1 MTKVRLP
8 DSPEALAAAEA
19 AFVQVSVA
27 NELIEA
33 MTDDQ
38 GVPAIAYG
46 RLYEYAKARDPA
58 RDPQVT
64 KALGEDRSV
73 WEQFRAIAA
82 RIGNFGEA
90 AAAAAASTQ
99 ISHRDG
105 MGWRIHLKPSK
116 AKPDQTYLVFE
127 WSDLALPPPRI
138 LYVYGANKS
147 VPLSCELGEAH
158 EGKIQKVLEE
168 DSELVRALRD
178 PASEVLPL

>member
-8 DSPEALAAAEA
+8 DSPKALAAAET

-27 NELIEA
+27 NDLMKA
-33 MTDDQ
+33 MTDDEASPTI
-38 GVPAIAYG
+38 VYG
-46 RLYEYAKARDPA
+46 RLYEYVKTADPA

-99 ISHRDG
+99 LSNRDG
-105 MGWRIHLKPSK
+105 MGWRIQLKPSK

-127 WSDLALPPPRI
+127 WSNLTKAPPRI
-138 LYVYGANKS
+138 LYVYGADDS
-147 VPLSCELGEAH
+147 LPLSCELGEAH
-158 EGKIQKVLEE
+158 EGKIQKILVE

-178 PASEVLPL
+178 PASKVLPL

>member
-27 NELIEA
+27 SDLMAA
-33 MTDDQ
+33 MADDQ
-38 GVPAIAYG
+38 DAPTIAYG
-46 RLYEYAKARDPA
+46 RLYEYAKAGDPA
-58 RDPQVT
+58 RDPQVA

-99 ISHRDG
+99 LSDRDG
-105 MGWRIHLKPSK
+105 MGWRIQLKPSK
-116 AKPDQTYLVFE
+116 AKPEQTYLVFE
-127 WSDLALPPPRI
+127 WSDLALPPPRT
-138 LYVYGANKS
+138 LYVYGADES
-147 VPLSCELGEAH
+147 APLSCELGEAH
-158 EGKIQKVLEE
+158 EGKIQKVLVE
-168 DSELVRALRD
+168 DSDLVRALRD
-178 PASEVLPL
+178 PASKVLPL